1 MLPLI
6 LNEQMLQ
13 ILNDQINPMGFYLEY
28 RHPDGEGGGN
38 EYELFSN
45 EHSPGITGV
54 YETLEEAMADCT
66 EVINGNNPL

>member
-1 MLPLI
+1 MFNI
-6 LNEQMLQ
+6 SRKEQMLQ

-54 YETLEEAMADCT
+54 YETLEEAIVDCT

>member
-1 MLPLI
+1 MDDQMT
-6 LNEQMLQ
+6 LNLESINLH
-13 ILNDQINPMGFYLEY
+13 INPLGFYLEY
-28 RHPDGEGGGN
+28 NEPDGEGGGD

-54 YETLEEAMADCT
+54 YETLEEALVDCR

>member
-1 MLPLI
+1 MD
-6 LNEQMLQ
+6 
-13 ILNDQINPMGFYLEY
+13 DQITLNLESINLHINPLGFYLEY
-28 RHPDGEGGGN
+28 NEPDGEGGGD

-54 YETLEEAMADCT
+54 YETLEEALVDCR